1 MSNAFPPGGTY
12 FDDRKSFAD
21 VNYDTEKDN
30 AINTTQFLEA
40 SESLTTLF
48 DVIGGAA
55 FKPVKSDM
63 QGNIKVRKTPSDI
76 LQPDETG
83 HSNNTACFLRKSQNV
98 NSPLLSSPTLCKTLS
113 VTSSRPAST
122 PHPKAFSGSSGK
134 TYHNSNSTL
143 PTPLTPSQTEASTS
157 PPKASATTSPN
168 PPPSSP
174 SLSAP
179 PTATPS
185 NPTTLS

>member
-12 FDDRKSFAD
+12 FDNRKSFAD
-21 VNYDTEKDN
+21 VNYDTETDN

-63 QGNIKVRKTPSDI
+63 QGNIKVKTPK
-76 LQPDETG
+76 LHTDETG
-83 HSNNTACFLRKSQNV
+83 QFIDTTCFPRKSQNA